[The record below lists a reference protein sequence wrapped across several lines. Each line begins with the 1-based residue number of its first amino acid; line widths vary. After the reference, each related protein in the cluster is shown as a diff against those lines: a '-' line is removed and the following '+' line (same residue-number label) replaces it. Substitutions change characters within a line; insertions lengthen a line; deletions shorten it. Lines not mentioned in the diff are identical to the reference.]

1 MLEYYIYGLW
11 LGEMNV
17 KMKNTAVFLLENTL
31 QSVKEVL
38 PFTIQAD
45 KPSIL
50 TQPYQ
55 QHSIGVLIGITGDIR
70 GRLIIDG
77 NEKTFSSI
85 GEEMFGM
92 AIEGELLES
101 FAGELGNMFGG
112 KLSTSLADF
121 GFSMDITPPTV
132 LVGETKLYGFDKA
145 FRLPISIENIG
156 KLMLLLMFD
165 E

>member
-1 MLEYYIYGLW
+1 
-11 LGEMNV
+11 MNV
-17 KMKNTAVFLLENTL
+17 KTKNTAVFLLENTL

-85 GEEMFGM
+85 GEGMFGM

-112 KLSTSLADF
+112 KLSTSLAAF
-121 GFSMDITPPTV
+121 GFNMDITPPTV